1 MARRRGWN
9 GAPPADDDEARARII
24 ETATLCLDRTGTAQ
38 FSLSDV
44 AAELGVIRQTV
55 YRYFPGTED
64 LFIAVSTR
72 AVMTF
77 IDRVDEKL
85 RGITDAAEW
94 AVQCLAA
101 GIEMLP
107 TEPQL
112 TLLLDTGRT
121 ERFTRTF
128 TSDVAMTIGGELFKR
143 SEVDWRA
150 FGYDDADVRE
160 LEQLMFRL
168 LLSFVL
174 SPPQPRPSS
183 TELRRYL
190 RRWLAPAVLA
200 LSLPDA
206 RRDSV
211 RTATSHARRQNGR
224 SAR

>member
-24 ETATLCLDRTGTAQ
+24 EAAMQCLDRGGTRQ

-55 YRYFPGTED
+55 YRYYPGTDD
-64 LFIAVSTR
+64 LFVAVSR
-72 AVMTF
+72 VAVMKF
-77 IDRVDEKL
+77 IDRVDAKL
-85 RGITDAAEW
+85 RGITDAGEW

-107 TEPQL
+107 SEPRL
-112 TLLLDTGRT
+112 TLLLDSGRA
-121 ERFTRTF
+121 EPFTRTF
-128 TSDVAMTIGGELFKR
+128 TSDAAMTIGRELFKR
-143 SEVDWRA
+143 SEVDWDLA
-150 FGYDDADVRE
+150 GYDEREVQE

-168 LLSFVL
+168 LLSFVV
-174 SPPQPRPSS
+174 SPPRPRPSA

-200 LSLPDA
+200 
-206 RRDSV
+206 
-211 RTATSHARRQNGR
+211 ATRPPR
-224 SAR
+224 